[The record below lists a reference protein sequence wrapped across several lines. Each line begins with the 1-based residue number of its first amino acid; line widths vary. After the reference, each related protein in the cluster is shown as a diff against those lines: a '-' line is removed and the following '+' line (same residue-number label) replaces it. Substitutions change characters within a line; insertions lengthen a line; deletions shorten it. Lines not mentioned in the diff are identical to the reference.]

1 MIALG
6 QDPILYKNIFSRYG
20 SNTRYTSPVARIRRI
35 VVVRLVAATSC
46 FIQKTDLYESAGD
59 EEPLDGVLVV
69 LRDDEQVLG
78 VSGEVVLD
86 GHAALQ
92 VQAGGHRVGS
102 SGNFWL

>member
-1 MIALG
+1 M
-6 QDPILYKNIFSRYG
+6 
-20 SNTRYTSPVARIRRI
+20 
-35 VVVRLVAATSC
+35 
-46 FIQKTDLYESAGD
+46 
-59 EEPLDGVLVV
+59 